1 VRSLQEAL
9 DSYTGLLSA
18 ETYAKATEQDSSIP
32 ADLFQHFSGKNGK
45 KVNRDAKPKFPENSR
60 KFALGLHLVFVHIT
74 LLEKLLGNPSQV
86 NKQFGGGA

>member
-32 ADLFQHFSGKNGK
+32 AYLLQHFSGKNGK

-60 KFALGLHLVFVHIT
+60 KFALGLHLKSLCAYHIVRKT
-74 LLEKLLGNPSQV
+74 FGKALPSE
-86 NKQFGGGA
+86 